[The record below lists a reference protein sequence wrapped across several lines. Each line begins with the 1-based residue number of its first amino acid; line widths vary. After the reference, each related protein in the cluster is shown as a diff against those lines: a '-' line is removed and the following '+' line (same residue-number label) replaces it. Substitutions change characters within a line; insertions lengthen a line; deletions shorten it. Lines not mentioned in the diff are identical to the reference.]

1 MSENEKDAAR
11 FSKGD
16 QLAIAHGK
24 SNVGVRG
31 EIFWTGANKYGPG
44 FRYGLKDE
52 NGETYWVDEA
62 DLGPIEGAPPAPAR
76 KAAPTGPAKDPIAK
90 GATVEITSGKE
101 GVGQSGEVFW
111 TGDSK
116 FGQGMR
122 YGVKTPDGTTYWV
135 DGMFV
140 TQTAGAPAGGSNEFR
155 EAPRSKSGSNDF
167 SDGGF
172 SDGGFSDSGFS
183 DNEFSDAPAST
194 PAAPPSFG
202 DEPPL
207 EDDDVRY
214 DADDFGGGEFS
225 DDDSPF

>member
-1 MSENEKDAAR
+1 MSEDDKASAR
-11 FSKGD
+11 YSKGD

-62 DLGPIEGAPPAPAR
+62 DLGPIEGAPPPPPP

-90 GATVEITSGKE
+90 GATVKITGGRE
-101 GVGQSGEVFW
+101 GVGKSGEIFW
-111 TGDSK
+111 VGDSK

-122 YGVKTPDGTTYWV
+122 YGIKTPDGTTFWV

-140 TQTAGAPAGGSNEFR
+140 DQTAAAPAR
-155 EAPRSKSGSNDF
+155 ASGSNDSPRTSRSSSSNEF
-167 SDGGF
+167 NDGGDF
-172 SDGGFSDSGFS
+172 
-183 DNEFSDAPAST
+183 NEFSDVPASSMPT
-194 PAAPPSFG
+194 APPSFD

-214 DADDFGGGEFS
+214 DADDFGGDFNDE
-225 DDDSPF
+225 DMPF